1 MIVLLLFLIIVLIL
15 ISEFHFFPDIM
26 MYYTTILPII
36 YIAVNFYYIKWVKNG
51 ELLNFEFF
59 FAISFFLCSFLTP
72 IILPFLNSWSSRLF
86 LDSPDIQFRTYIIS
100 MVGYLFYM
108 LGLLIFKNKSN
119 EHKQYLDNQISCK
132 LVNISNNVCF
142 VFILFFLLAGGTAL
156 LKLYSTEHEHE
167 TRLGTWGGLLTYSI
181 ISYTISVLV
190 NFLFLKQNKRKL
202 FELPILFWVN
212 SAILFVMLAISG
224 YRSNLIQIA
233 IPVFYVYNRFYK
245 EIAKGKVLIFVV
257 IGVLFLLYSG
267 FTRGE
272 QNLDFHSL
280 EFISIFRDFSY
291 SNAANIY
298 LIDYA
303 DNNGF
308 TYGANWT
315 LQILSI
321 IPFLQSLFILLFGHS
336 FIAQSSSSFF
346 TEELSEGNGGLG
358 TGIIGDLYY
367 SAGLVGVCF
376 LMFLLGVFCRKVSSG
391 KSLVVIVMCLIFV
404 GNSIFACR
412 VEFFYIVRSIA
423 FSAII
428 MWLEL
433 KMANIKNI

>member
-1 MIVLLLFLIIVLIL
+1 MIVFLLFLIIVLIL

-36 YIAVNFYYIKWVKNG
+36 YIAINFYYIKWVKNG

-59 FAISFFLCSFLTP
+59 FAISFFLCSFITP
-72 IILPFLNSWSSRLF
+72 IILPLLDNWYSRLF
-86 LDSPDIQFRTYIIS
+86 LDSPDVQFRTYIIS

-119 EHKQYLDNQISCK
+119 EHIEYFDNIINYK
-132 LVNISNNVCF
+132 LVKISNSVCSI
-142 VFILFFLLAGGTAL
+142 FILFFLLTGGTAL
-156 LKLYSTEHEHE
+156 LKLYSHTEHLEN
-167 TRLGTWGGLLTYSI
+167 RLGTWGLFLVYSI
-181 ISYTISVLV
+181 ISYTISVLI
-190 NFLFLKQNKRKL
+190 NFLFLKQNKRNL
-202 FELPILFWVN
+202 FEMPTLFWVN
-212 SAILFVMLAISG
+212 SAILFLMLALSG
-224 YRSNLIQIA
+224 YRSNLLQIA
-233 IPVFYVYNRFYK
+233 IPVFYVYNRYYK
-245 EIAKGKVLIFVV
+245 EIAKGKVIIFIV
-257 IGVLFLLYSG
+257 IGTLFALYSG
-267 FTRGE
+267 FTRGGE
-272 QNLDFHSL
+272 NLDFHTF

-291 SNAANIY
+291 ANAANIY

-308 TYGANWT
+308 TYGTNWI
-315 LQILSI
+315 LQILSV
-321 IPFLQSLFILLFGHS
+321 IPFLQSLFILLFGQS

-346 TEELSEGNGGLG
+346 TDELSEGNGGLG

-376 LMFLLGVFCRKVSSG
+376 FMFLLGLFCRKVSSG

-412 VEFFYIVRSIA
+412 VEFFYIVRFMA

-433 KMANIKNI
+433 KMANIKKI